1 MVITPNK
8 HKSQSTWGQ
17 AKNIKFLIFF
27 LLVRKWNK
35 DTDTVAYELKNKTT
49 LFWCVLVMTAL
60 KIRAIFKLSKNH
72 FFSEP
77 KDSYSILKIALFK
90 VFWKKNHHN
99 GSQLIKSDL

>member
-27 LLVRKWNK
+27 LLARKWNK

-49 LFWCVLVMTAL
+49 LFLVC
-60 KIRAIFKLSKNH
+60 LSND
-72 FFSEP
+72 SP
-77 KDSYSILKIALFK
+77 KDQSNI
-90 VFWKKNHHN
+90 
-99 GSQLIKSDL
+99 